1 MVHLSLVTFQ
11 VALDTV
17 DPSPVTIQVNPPQF
31 IHWFLLPGGGLP
43 VYIETNYYIPSA
55 LNTLSPYPLLLLPPQ
70 HSDPRQGEGVDS
82 LRRKLRNYGG
92 V

>member
-1 MVHLSLVTFQ
+1 MVHLSPVTFQ

-17 DPSPVTIQVNPPQF
+17 DPSPVTIQGNLPQG

-43 VYIETNYYIPSA
+43 VLLYYYRNQLLYP
-55 LNTLSPYPLLLLPPQ
+55 LNTSTPYPLIPLPPQ

-82 LRRKLRNYGG
+82 LRQKH
-92 V
+92 